1 MPGEAVLA
9 DHVGM
14 MSLAWNAH
22 NPVESPPLLEPGAI
36 HLWTLDLA
44 RYGQELAR
52 YLIQSDRDRGSRI
65 LDESKRRLYLGG
77 RAGMRLLLSAYT
89 GIAFDAIRFGY
100 GSRGKPVLANEETP
114 IRPLFNYTLSRDKVL
129 YALSL
134 DHELG
139 VDMEVLPRPAA
150 AKLLAA
156 RKLTAAEQAAWRGV
170 PHSLQ
175 NNAMLCCWTRK
186 EAFGKA
192 LGVGIRYNLGQVS
205 LFNDL
210 ASSRFR
216 TAVRGLFDDTDS
228 SAMPEHLEGI
238 QLGLPFD
245 AVAALM
251 YPTHRNSSLSPSLS
265 GSRLVMK

>member
-14 MSLAWNAH
+14 MPLAWNAH
-22 NPVESPPLLEPGAI
+22 NPAQTPPILESGAI
-36 HLWTLDLA
+36 HLWTVDLT
-44 RYGQELAR
+44 RYGRELAR
-52 YLIQSDRDRGSRI
+52 HLIQSDRDRGSRL
-65 LDESKRRLYLGG
+65 LDDNKRQLYLGG
-77 RAGMRLLLSAYT
+77 RAGMRLLLSVYT

-100 GSRGKPVLANEETP
+100 GPRGKPVLANDESP

-139 VDMEVLPRPAA
+139 VDMEVLPRPTAA
-150 AKLLAA
+150 EQLAA
-156 RKLTAAEQAAWRGV
+156 RKLTDSEQRAWRGI
-170 PHSLQ
+170 PASLQ

-186 EAFGKA
+186 EAYGKA

-205 LFNDL
+205 LFNDP
-210 ASSRFR
+210 AGSCFR
-216 TAVRGLFDDTDS
+216 TPVHGLFEDTASDGLP
-228 SAMPEHLEGI
+228 AQLEGR
-238 QLGLPFD
+238 QLELPFA

-251 YPTHRNSSLSPSLS
+251 YPVDNDDLIPPTISAHRLI
-265 GSRLVMK
+265 VE